1 MINVF
6 IGIRKLYYNC
16 KKGHSRLLDSI
27 RISLVCTFLWGLG
40 WASVWVE
47 VAKKELKIEWQINYM
62 ANIAMKKLF
71 VGEIKDMYTL
81 VDI

>member
-1 MINVF
+1 MGDAEWCAPI
-6 IGIRKLYYNC
+6 
-16 KKGHSRLLDSI
+16 
-27 RISLVCTFLWGLG
+27 WGG
-40 WASVWVE
+40 WGGQVYGFKWQ
-47 VAKKELKIEWQINYM
+47 KHTLKNEWQINYM